1 MDNPSSI
8 SKIALSLLI
17 HLPKQAPD
25 PVASIVALS
34 ITEEPSTDYTS
45 LVLNKPVTATCEQKS
60 AQTMVDDDSG
70 SRCRNTNTT
79 GWFEIDL
86 GKSQTFSTLRIA
98 PAYSSVEHALLEV
111 RQGKEWMPVI
121 KDVHLKQDENIVTFP
136 AATGDAI
143 RFSFKDEPKAPQI
156 SDFELYPEL

>member
-8 SKIALSLLI
+8 SKIALSFLI
-17 HLPKQAPD
+17 HLPKQATD
-25 PVASIVALS
+25 PVASNVALS
-34 ITEEPSTDYTS
+34 ITGEPSTDYTS

-79 GWFEIDL
+79 GWFEINL

-121 KDVHLKQDENIVTFP
+121 KDVHLKPDENIVTFP